1 MEIGKESSTC
11 FNAND
16 YVQAKGAK
24 NEVLGELN
32 AGPIPKEET
41 DPTRLAI
48 RRTMKQL
55 SGPYKEFEGYYPL
68 EDTIELYMEIWYESS
83 SSDEE

>member
-1 MEIGKESSTC
+1 M
-11 FNAND
+11 
-16 YVQAKGAK
+16 
-24 NEVLGELN
+24 

-41 DPTRLAI
+41 DPCRLAI

-83 SSDEE
+83 SSDEEWKEQISTFNGLALNLDGFMPII

>member
-1 MEIGKESSTC
+1 M
-11 FNAND
+11 
-16 YVQAKGAK
+16 
-24 NEVLGELN
+24 

>member
-1 MEIGKESSTC
+1 MS
-11 FNAND
+11 
-16 YVQAKGAK
+16 
-24 NEVLGELN
+24 
-32 AGPIPKEET
+32 GPIPKEET

-68 EDTIELYMEIWYESS
+68 EDTVELYMEIWYESS
-83 SSDEE
+83 SSDEEWSAQIKE